1 VRRVALTID
10 TEHPDRPARPGNVE
24 RILDTLAVT
33 GTRATFFVQGR
44 WAEAYPGLAR
54 RIAAEGHVVGNHGRA
69 HVSLRMLS
77 DDGVREMVSH
87 AETTIQ
93 RVTGVDPKP
102 WFRSPHDDVT
112 EDRSITDLLAQ
123 LGYRQVGWSVNPCDW
138 DAGCT
143 AQDVARGVVDG
154 CSEVGD
160 GAVVLLHSW
169 PDATADSLPGII
181 ETLRAGSKLVA
192 VDAL

>member
-1 VRRVALTID
+1 MRRVALTID

-24 RILDTLAVT
+24 RILDTLAAT

-87 AETTIQ
+87 AETTIR
-93 RVTGVDPKP
+93 RVTGVDPRP
-102 WFRSPHDDVT
+102 WFRSPHDDVS
-112 EDRSITDLLAQ
+112 EDRPITDLLAE

-138 DAGCT
+138 DAACT
-143 AQDVARGVVDG
+143 PQDVANGVVDG
-154 CSEVGD
+154 CSEAGD

-169 PDATADSLPGII
+169 PDATADALPRIV
-181 ETLRAGSKLVA
+181 ETLRADSNLVG
-192 VDAL
+192 VDEL

>member
-1 VRRVALTID
+1 MRRVALTID

-24 RILDTLAVT
+24 RILGTLAAT

-87 AETTIQ
+87 AETTIR
-93 RVTGVDPKP
+93 RVTGVDPRP

-112 EDRSITDLLAQ
+112 GDAPITGLLEE
-123 LGYRQVGWSVNPCDW
+123 LGYRQVGWTVDPTDW
-138 DAGCT
+138 DPSRSPS
-143 AQDVARGVVDG
+143 DVARDVTEG
-154 CSEVGD
+154 CAAAAD
-160 GAVVLLHSW
+160 GAIVLLHSW
-169 PDATADSLPGII
+169 PDSTADALHRII
-181 ETLRAGSKLVA
+181 ETLRPEAELVG
-192 VDAL
+192 VDEL